1 MDALDSEHVHKL
13 ELDVTRDESVQA
25 AVKIVIEREGQIDI
39 LVNNAGMSNSCTSF
53 IALGNFLDANMPRS
67 AAPVIDVSMAEI
79 IQIYDT
85 NVFSVLRMAKAVIPH
100 MAARKSGTIVNI
112 GSIGGEV
119 CVGLSR
125 PPPDLRR

>member
-1 MDALDSEHVHKL
+1 M
-13 ELDVTRDESVQA
+13 
-25 AVKIVIEREGQIDI
+25 KIVIEREGQIDI

-53 IALGNFLDANMPRS
+53 IAPGNFLDANMPRS

-119 CVGLSR
+119 CVGLRR
-125 PPPDLRR
+125 PPPDLQR